1 MLRLLFFFFSFFLK
15 ESAGIKDYLRTSHWW
30 TVTLDFIHDIYYVLV
45 KQQIWAVGL
54 LLTILLNEYLG
65 VQLCFFRDTDVLL
78 LSSSS
83 VSRDL

>member
-1 MLRLLFFFFSFFLK
+1 MRASQPAVLFLLFFFLLLFKRVSWNK
-15 ESAGIKDYLRTSHWW
+15 SQDYLRTSLWW

-65 VQLCFFRDTDVLL
+65 V
-78 LSSSS
+78 
-83 VSRDL
+83 